1 MKKVLLL
8 SEQRLKEDSLVNNNA
23 DSMYIFPAIQTAQ
36 EIGLQPILGTKL
48 YNKLLAV
55 VENGGEDKYFFLID
69 NYVIPYLEMKVMAD
83 IQLPLAYKFRNGGI
97 VQSTSENTTIPSLQD
112 TQYIV
117 EYYENK
123 ASFYA
128 NRMSDFLIANNNEY
142 PEYNSCDSLADM
154 CSNRMSYNTGIYLG
168 GC

>member
-8 SEQRLKEDSLVNNNA
+8 SEQRLKEDSLVNNNV

-83 IQLPLAYKFRNGGI
+83 I
-97 VQSTSENTTIPSLQD
+97 
-112 TQYIV
+112 
-117 EYYENK
+117 
-123 ASFYA
+123 
-128 NRMSDFLIANNNEY
+128 
-142 PEYNSCDSLADM
+142 
-154 CSNRMSYNTGIYLG
+154 
-168 GC
+168 